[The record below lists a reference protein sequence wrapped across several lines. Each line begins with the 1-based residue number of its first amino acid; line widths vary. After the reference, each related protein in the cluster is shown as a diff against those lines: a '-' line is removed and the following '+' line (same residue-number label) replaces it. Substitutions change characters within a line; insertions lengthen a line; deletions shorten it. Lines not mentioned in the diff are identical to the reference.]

1 MEIQGPGFN
10 IYDAKYLQVSQR
22 DHARSVKPNVF
33 RETEDPAANVQN
45 LTKDMVALSPE
56 AQEFMRILK
65 KYGKDSPELAKFLE
79 NKRMKELIYS
89 FRELRDL
96 VYGEEEEEDEDD
108 PARKKKKKKQQG
120 TPASP
125 NQFII
130 PLGSGKIRG
139 GAGGG
144 TWTRTRE
151 LIDRMVVFTPSEE
164 IKRTLIK
171 ELEVMGES
179 IIETVKTFGV
189 KIIILPRNMTLPQIK
204 IKGMTVVSQ
213 GERTFDGRPWEVVR
227 GLYDNSRRLMVIG
240 EENIGQRRST
250 AIHEF
255 GHAYDHT
262 FSERHQ
268 RRLPLSVQLWNMFRK
283 DREGL
288 VSDYAGTNPQEYF
301 AESVEAYFRED
312 GREKLQREDKEMYNY
327 LENLFGAV

>member
-33 RETEDPAANVQN
+33 RETDDQTANIQN
-45 LTKDMVALSPE
+45 LTKDMVALSSE
-56 AQEFMRILK
+56 AQEFMRLLK

-89 FRELRDL
+89 FKELRDL
-96 VYGEEEEEDEDD
+96 VYEEEEEEDESD
-108 PARKKKKKKQQG
+108 PSKKKKKKKQTG
-120 TPASP
+120 TPATP
-125 NQFII
+125 NQYII

-139 GAGGG
+139 GSGGA
-144 TWTRTRE
+144 WTRTRE
-151 LIDRMVVFTPSEE
+151 MIDRMVVFTPSEE
-164 IKRTLIK
+164 VKRTLIK
-171 ELEVMGES
+171 ELEVMGET

-189 KIIILPRNMTLPQIK
+189 KIIILPRNMTLSQIK
-204 IKGMTVVSQ
+204 IKGMSVVSQ
-213 GERTFDGRPWEVVR
+213 GERTFDGRPWDIVR

-240 EENIGQRRST
+240 EENIGQYRST
-250 AIHEF
+250 ARHEF

-283 DREGL
+283 EREGL
-288 VSDYAGTNPQEYF
+288 ISDYAGTNPQEYF
-301 AESVEAYFRED
+301 AEAVEAYFRAD
-312 GREKLQREDKEMYNY
+312 GREKLQKEDKEMYGY
-327 LENLFGAV
+327 LENLFGAA